1 MTRSVNRG
9 GDGRGVGGRRAARV
23 VHEHVEMTEPFD
35 DRVDGRPRRLAVTQV
50 GGEERPVVGQVVDL
64 LAGAHRDRGAGVGES
79 LRDAAAH
86 SAGAAGDQ
94 HHLAARSR
102 ARPSSA
108 VRYRRWEAL
117 DGKVAVV
124 TGASKGGIGTG
135 IAERFAAEGAKVA
148 VAARTRAGL
157 EEALALV
164 EAAGSSGGVYVVDLS
179 RPDGGR
185 DTLIAD
191 VERDLGPV
199 DVMVNNSAFGGYKPF
214 EEWTLAQLQKVQEV
228 NNWSA
233 WLFAQHVL
241 PGMRERGHGAILN
254 ISSRS
259 AEIPPGPPFPHTAPA
274 RAGSAYGST
283 KAMLDRWTASLAVE
297 THGQGIQVNALSPQR
312 AAATATLVG
321 QRVVPA
327 DLLRAAR
334 HDGRSRAR
342 AGRGR
347 PRHAHRPRRAQ
358 PRPARRARPP
368 GLRPAR
374 REPGRRLAAGRPPRR
389 SSPRRTPRA

>member
-1 MTRSVNRG
+1 M
-9 GDGRGVGGRRAARV
+9 
-23 VHEHVEMTEPFD
+23 
-35 DRVDGRPRRLAVTQV
+35 RPRRFAVAQV
-50 GGEERPVVGQVVDL
+50 GGEERPVVGEVVDL
-64 LAGAHRDRGAGVGES
+64 IAGADRDGGAGVGEP

-86 SAGAAGDQ
+86 AARAAGDQ
-94 HHLAARSR
+94 YDLAVVVELDRHR
-102 ARPSSA
+102 
-108 VRYRRWEAL
+108 RYGTPMGREL
-117 DGKVAVV
+117 EGKVAVV
-124 TGASKGGIGTG
+124 TGASKGGIGTA

-148 VAARTRAGL
+148 VAARTRSGL

-185 DTLIAD
+185 ETLIAD

-199 DVMVNNSAFGGYKPF
+199 DVMVNNSALGGYKPF

-233 WLFAQHVL
+233 WLLAQHVL

-259 AEIPPGPPFPHTAPA
+259 SRDTARPTVPAHRAGACRLCVWLDQGDARSLDCEPRGGDA
-274 RAGSAYGST
+274 RAGHPGE
-283 KAMLDRWTASLAVE
+283 R
-297 THGQGIQVNALSPQR
+297 AL
-312 AAATATLVG
+312 AAARRGHRDARG

-342 AGRGR
+342 ARRGR
-347 PRHAHRPRRAQ
+347 PRHAHRPHRAQ

-368 GLRPAR
+368 VYDLRGEQLVDGWQPADL
-374 REPGRRLAAGRPPRR
+374 PAIVAAQDAEGVKRDDEAQAKAQA
-389 SSPRRTPRA
+389 TAE

>member
-1 MTRSVNRG
+1 MG
-9 GDGRGVGGRRAARV
+9 
-23 VHEHVEMTEPFD
+23 
-35 DRVDGRPRRLAVTQV
+35 
-50 GGEERPVVGQVVDL
+50 
-64 LAGAHRDRGAGVGES
+64 
-79 LRDAAAH
+79 
-86 SAGAAGDQ
+86 
-94 HHLAARSR
+94 
-102 ARPSSA
+102 
-108 VRYRRWEAL
+108 AL

-185 DTLIAD
+185 ETLIAE

-199 DVMVNNSAFGGYKPF
+199 DVMVNNSALGGYKPF

-259 AEIPPGPPFPHTAPA
+259 AEIPPGPPFPHTAP
-274 RAGSAYGST
+274 RA
-283 KAMLDRWTASLAVE
+283 
-297 THGQGIQVNALSPQR
+297 
-312 AAATATLVG
+312 
-321 QRVVPA
+321 PA
-327 DLLRAAR
+327 PRTVR
-334 HDGRSRAR
+334 RRRCSI
-342 AGRGR
+342 AG
-347 PRHAHRPRRAQ
+347 P
-358 PRPARRARPP
+358 
-368 GLRPAR
+368 
-374 REPGRRLAAGRPPRR
+374 
-389 SSPRRTPRA
+389 